1 VKSEPICGF
10 GICFTSEEWVF
21 VLMSVFGA
29 VIFIVGLVA
38 AGVWL
43 HTLFTAGPAS
53 MLRQHRCRA
62 MGCGQVAT
70 HEVRGVVRRK
80 DQRLKVCREHI
91 VWMVSGK
98 EIRVRSLGRRQS
110 PIRCDFCERN
120 ATGALVAQ
128 WTDRGL
134 GISGGGPRRQESR
147 FCETHKEAA
156 RDRLVSAAAQGGVDN
171 PGLFGRVLLQR

>member
-1 VKSEPICGF
+1 MGLRPH
-10 GICFTSEEWVF
+10 
-21 VLMSVFGA
+21 
-29 VIFIVGLVA
+29 VGLWSRHFHSGTCGRRGMAPHLVHCGT
-38 AGVWL
+38 GVD
-43 HTLFTAGPAS
+43 AS
-53 MLRQHRCRA
+53 TTQVRA